1 MNTVRSVGHATE
13 PVEVY
18 FDDWRDVDGVKYP
31 FSISQNSRSVKLGF
45 TVKEI
50 RHNVPIDAKK
60 FESSRR

>member
-1 MNTVRSVGHATE
+1 VGRAGE

-31 FSISQNSRSVKLGF
+31 FNISQSSPSLKLGF

-50 RHNVPIDAKK
+50 RHNVAIDAKM
-60 FESSRR
+60 FESSRAK